1 MFWWLDFDFHNEFS
15 YQRLHRKSVIMADA
29 PEVVDLNIHVLVL
42 QNMEN
47 PLLFLSILGSAN
59 PGILAA
65 IDTTA
70 LAKAFLNNSDWI
82 QSKY

>member
-1 MFWWLDFDFHNEFS
+1 
-15 YQRLHRKSVIMADA
+15 MADA
-29 PEVVDLNIHVLVL
+29 PEVVDSNILVL
-42 QNMEN
+42 QNLEN
-47 PLLFLSILGSAN
+47 PLLFLSIFGSAY

-82 QSKY
+82 HSKY